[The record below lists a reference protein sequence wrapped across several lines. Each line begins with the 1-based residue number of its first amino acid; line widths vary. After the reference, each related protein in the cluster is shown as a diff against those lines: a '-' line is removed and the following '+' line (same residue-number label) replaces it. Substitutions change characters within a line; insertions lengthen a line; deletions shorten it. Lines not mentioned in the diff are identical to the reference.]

1 VIYYIS
7 TSLLICALAS
17 LSTGVVASSVGSSR
31 LGPLEVLLDDSGL
44 LLDIVSLGVLDG
56 KVEVVKDGV
65 NETNNG
71 NTDCLLA
78 SRQARWKG
86 NVHRAQARPL
96 TAMTRPHSE

>member
-1 VIYYIS
+1 MIYYIS

-31 LGPLEVLLDDSGL
+31 LGPLEVLLNDSWL

-65 NETNNG
+65 DETNNG
-71 NTDCLLA
+71 NTD
-78 SRQARWKG
+78 
-86 NVHRAQARPL
+86 
-96 TAMTRPHSE
+96 

>member
-17 LSTGVVASSVGSSR
+17 LSTGVVASGVGSSG
-31 LGPLEVLLDDSGL
+31 LGPLEVLLNDSGL

-65 NETNNG
+65 EKTNNG
-71 NTDCLLA
+71 NTD
-78 SRQARWKG
+78 
-86 NVHRAQARPL
+86 
-96 TAMTRPHSE
+96 